1 MIAMFKPK
9 KELLQELAK
18 LAVISGAN
26 VQKGQA
32 LYINAPIEAAELV
45 RECTKMAYEVGAESV
60 SVNYIDEHKTRLDYE
75 YQATETLSYVPE
87 WKINKK
93 QYEIDTNAC
102 YIHITGKDPD
112 LLSGIDTDKIMKVAL
127 ATSKVNQKFQYYTMN
142 NYGQWTIIAWP
153 NLAWAKKVFPNKS
166 DDDAMEA
173 LWQAILSASRVEVNK
188 TLDNW
193 VAHSAEI
200 KKHCELMNAFNFKLL
215 HFKNSL
221 GTDLTVGL
229 IKDHIWAGG
238 KEKAIGKYK
247 VDFNPNIPTEE
258 VFTMP
263 DRRRIYG
270 KVVSTKPLSYNG
282 NIISKFELTFAD
294 GQITEVK
301 ADDNQKVL
309 EDFVKINYVGK
320 NFETIRID
328 DNDELHVFINNVV
341 GTVESGYLIGYWG
354 RQIDITEQ
362 KRAEKSNEIINSFLK
377 AANASEEILLVE
389 KNYSMGIKNA
399 LLKIGNSVETEEVGI
414 YENIYDIK
422 AKKHLIRENIN
433 LRVSAENEI
442 VNQNHPDDIE
452 FPFSWFEDLYK
463 GNNIY
468 ININDIPDKEEKSIL
483 KKWGATNVLL
493 LPILTGGI
501 LWGFVKFKNIYLD
514 KLFGETELSVLRS
527 FANAIGGAINK
538 EISEK
543 S

>member
-1 MIAMFKPK
+1 MFKPK

-309 EDFVKINYVGK
+309 EDLIAMDKGTRSLGEVALISHDSPIQNSGLLFFNTLFDENASCHLAIGACYPTNVKDGIK
-320 NFETIRID
+320 LSK
-328 DNDELHVFINNVV
+328 DELYELGGNDSMEHVDFMFGSSDMAVI
-341 GTVESGYLIGYWG
+341 
-354 RQIDITEQ
+354 
-362 KRAEKSNEIINSFLK
+362 
-377 AANASEEILLVE
+377 
-389 KNYSMGIKNA
+389 
-399 LLKIGNSVETEEVGI
+399 
-414 YENIYDIK
+414 
-422 AKKHLIRENIN
+422 
-433 LRVSAENEI
+433 
-442 VNQNHPDDIE
+442 
-452 FPFSWFEDLYK
+452 
-463 GNNIY
+463 
-468 ININDIPDKEEKSIL
+468 
-483 KKWGATNVLL
+483 
-493 LPILTGGI
+493 
-501 LWGFVKFKNIYLD
+501 
-514 KLFGETELSVLRS
+514 GETYDGKLIDV
-527 FANAIGGAINK
+527 FKDGNFVI
-538 EISEK
+538 
-543 S
+543 